1 MNRISVVS
9 SMIHSIGYEVE
20 TSTLEIEF
28 VSDSSVYQYY
38 NFPEYLYN
46 DFMSS
51 DSKGKFFHANIKG
64 RYNDTKV
71 G

>member
-51 DSKGKFFHANIKG
+51 DSKGKYFHANIKG
-64 RYNDTKV
+64 KYNDTKV

>member
-1 MNRISVVS
+1 MDRLPVKS
-9 SMIHSIGYEVE
+9 SMIYSIGYEVD

-38 NFPEYLYN
+38 DFPEYLYN
-46 DFMSS
+46 EFMSS
-51 DSKGKFFHANIKG
+51 GSKGKYFHANIKG
-64 RYNDTKV
+64 KYGDTKV